1 MISFGTKIVL
11 ESQDNCSL
19 ITFLQWI
26 LEVFDLIMSHND
38 PVLHSNGAN
47 IVARSW
53 WFLWLNDAWNLEN
66 RDPWTFFM
74 VRQNNLNEAEMKTP
88 LENRDHWL
96 LVQSGGERFY
106 FG

>member
-1 MISFGTKIVL
+1 
-11 ESQDNCSL
+11 
-19 ITFLQWI
+19 
-26 LEVFDLIMSHND
+26 
-38 PVLHSNGAN
+38 
-47 IVARSW
+47 
-53 WFLWLNDAWNLEN
+53 
-66 RDPWTFFM
+66 M